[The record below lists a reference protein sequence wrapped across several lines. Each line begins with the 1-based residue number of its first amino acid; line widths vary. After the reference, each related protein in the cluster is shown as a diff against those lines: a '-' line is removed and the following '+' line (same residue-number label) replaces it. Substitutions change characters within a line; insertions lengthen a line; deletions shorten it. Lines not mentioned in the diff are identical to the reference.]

1 MNTVHNIIGPAGD
14 DGASDKLRA
23 CGELLMMT
31 AGDLMTLRGF
41 LGSITDERGVDE
53 AMDSVAAAQALVVLL
68 GQRIDSAAQRLGD
81 VATSDAWTLTDRE
94 RELLDRLGPLKRR
107 PAA

>member
-1 MNTVHNIIGPAGD
+1 MSTLHDIRPSGD

-31 AGDLMTLRGF
+31 AGDLMTLQGF
-41 LGSITDERGVDE
+41 IGSISDERGVDE
-53 AMDSVAAAQALVVLL
+53 AMASVAAAQALVVLL